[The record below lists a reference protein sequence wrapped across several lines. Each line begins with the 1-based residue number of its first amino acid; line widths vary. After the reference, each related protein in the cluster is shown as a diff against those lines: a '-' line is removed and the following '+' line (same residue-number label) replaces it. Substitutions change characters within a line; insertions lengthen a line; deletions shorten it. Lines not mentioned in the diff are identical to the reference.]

1 MTNNLIFLI
10 FIFYDIKEITK
21 GVCMKIV
28 SVNNE
33 KYADLDVYKVDY

>member
-1 MTNNLIFLI
+1 MTNNLIFL
-10 FIFYDIKEITK
+10 FFYDIKEITK